1 MAYESRIYLV
11 DVHHMGE
18 AKSGRVFFAE
28 TIAVFNLSSMGYGNG
43 WSGLFTTPVDFGIYA
58 ENGND
63 KFCEDRYGDHLKSAD
78 FDKVIAWLESAE
90 KRDHYRRIPP
100 LLGILKGFDRRE
112 WEDLQIVH
120 YGY

>member
-11 DVHHMGE
+11 EVHHMGE
-18 AKSGRVFFAE
+18 AKSGKVFFAE
-28 TIAVFNLSSMGYGNG
+28 TVAVFNLSSMGGG
-43 WSGLFTTPVDFGIYA
+43 WTSLFSKPIDFEIYA

-78 FDKVIAWLESAE
+78 FDKVINWLEAAKE
-90 KRDHYRRIPP
+90 RDPYRRIPP
-100 LLGILKGFDRRE
+100 VLGMLKGFDRNQ